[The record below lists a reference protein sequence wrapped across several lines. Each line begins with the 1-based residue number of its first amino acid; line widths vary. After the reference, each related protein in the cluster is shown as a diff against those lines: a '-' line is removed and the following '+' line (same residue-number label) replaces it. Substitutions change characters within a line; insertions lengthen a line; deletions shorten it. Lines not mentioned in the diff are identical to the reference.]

1 MVNKLPPECE
11 CPCDNILYKII
22 EGHLHLYHE
31 AGLTPNMVTTIG
43 FLCGL
48 LAAYLIIQRHF
59 VWAAFF
65 WILSYYFDCVDGKL
79 ARKYNTVTLF
89 GDYYDHICD
98 SLKYVIV
105 AGALIKSNTKKT
117 TTKQWI
123 YFGILWLLILLS
135 CIHIG
140 YQEIIYDQK
149 EDSPFLHI
157 ASQIVSIDPNPRRT
171 IQYTKYFGMGFS
183 VIGIA
188 LIIIIWRK

>member
-1 MVNKLPPECE
+1 MVNKLPPDYES
-11 CPCDNILYKII
+11 PFDVILCKFIDT
-22 EGHLHLYHE
+22 HLHLYRA
-31 AGLTPNMVTTIG
+31 AGVTPNMVTTIG
-43 FLCGL
+43 FLIGL
-48 LAAYLIIQRHF
+48 LTAYLIVQRHF

-123 YFGILWLLILLS
+123 YFSILWLLILLS

-140 YQEIIYDQK
+140 YQEIIYNKK
-149 EDSPFLHI
+149 EESPWLNI
-157 ASQIVSIDPNPRRT
+157 PAQLVAGDPNPRRT